1 MTEKATCIGVI
12 SSGRGENLRY
22 ILAAERSGYL
32 PARVEI
38 VLADHPEAGA
48 LAIAREF
55 GVAGFYLDPS
65 GLGKEEYDRRLL
77 EKLDSASV
85 DLVVLTGYMRILS
98 PYFVQ
103 HFPNSIL
110 NIHPALLPAF
120 PGMNA
125 FQQALDHGVRWTGTT
140 IHIVDEQVDHGPIVC
155 QVPVPVREG
164 DSYQSLKA
172 RVQKAEYRAYPRAIK
187 KFIEEKPRLAGRKLV
202 FESESEHEENP
213 HDPRVTRGG

>member
-1 MTEKATCIGVI
+1 MTEKTTCIGVI
-12 SSGRGENLRY
+12 SSGRGENLRH

-38 VLADHPEAGA
+38 VLADQPEAGA
-48 LAIAREF
+48 LGIAKQF
-55 GVAGFYLDPS
+55 DVPGFFLDPS
-65 GLGKEEYDRRLL
+65 GLAREEYDRRLI
-77 EKLDSASV
+77 EKLDAAGV

-98 PYFVQ
+98 PAFVE
-103 HFPNSIL
+103 HYRNRIL

-120 PGMNA
+120 RGVNA

-140 IHIVDEQVDHGPIVC
+140 VHIVDEQVDHGAIVY
-155 QVPVPVREG
+155 QVPVPVRDD

-187 KFIEEKPRLAGRKLV
+187 RFIEGKPKLKGKKLV
-202 FESESEHEENP
+202 FTCERTNEAN
-213 HDPRVTRGG
+213 